1 LIRSREGQGST
12 GLRLVEEEALL
23 LNPFTLPRH
32 GLTARVPG
40 RKSYILPAPR
50 PGKAMGH
57 LVSVLDLEQNRLGN
71 GQPLSGPAPSHAH
84 TRANQR
90 F

>member
-23 LNPFTLPRH
+23 LNPFALPRH

-71 GQPLSGPAPSHAH
+71 SQPLSGPAPSHAH